1 MTDNIKK
8 EIKQMDKIVNETVNE
23 LVGIM
28 TNVNDRRFYIYLHK
42 LCGYNISFHGTTVTL
57 TEDMLLGGITNN
69 ECFESIY
76 NDIIEKLKQ
85 NQVIVKGEINLNTN
99 NLYSYDSFKVKMDLF
114 RRTYSNVYNAM
125 VEYVFSLPYGKVLF
139 DKEAITAILLKDK
152 KLKNIIEIYN
162 K

>member
-1 MTDNIKK
+1 
-8 EIKQMDKIVNETVNE
+8 MDKILNETVNE

-28 TNVNDRRFYIYLHK
+28 TNINDRRFYIYLHK
-42 LCGYNISFHGTTVTL
+42 LCGYKISFNGMIVTL
-57 TEDMLLGGITNN
+57 KEDMLLGGITNN

-76 NDIIEKLKQ
+76 SDIIDNLKQ
-85 NQVIVKGEINLNTN
+85 NQVVVEGEVCHDIS

-114 RRTYSNVYNAM
+114 RRTYSSVYNAM
-125 VEYVFSLPYGKVLF
+125 VEYVFSLPYGNVLF
-139 DKEAITAILLKDK
+139 DKEAITAILLRDK

>member
-1 MTDNIKK
+1 
-8 EIKQMDKIVNETVNE
+8 MDKILNETVNE

-42 LCGYNISFHGTTVTL
+42 LCEYNISL

-76 NDIIEKLKQ
+76 NDIIETLKQ
-85 NQVIVKGEINLNTN
+85 NQVIVKGEVNLNTN

-139 DKEAITAILLKDK
+139 DKEAITAILLRDK

>member
-1 MTDNIKK
+1 
-8 EIKQMDKIVNETVNE
+8 MDKILNETVNE

-42 LCGYNISFHGTTVTL
+42 LCGYNISL
-57 TEDMLLGGITNN
+57 TEDMLLSGITNN

-85 NQVIVKGEINLNTN
+85 NQVVVEGEINLNTN

-139 DKEAITAILLKDK
+139 DKEAITAILLRDK

-162 K
+162 KLK